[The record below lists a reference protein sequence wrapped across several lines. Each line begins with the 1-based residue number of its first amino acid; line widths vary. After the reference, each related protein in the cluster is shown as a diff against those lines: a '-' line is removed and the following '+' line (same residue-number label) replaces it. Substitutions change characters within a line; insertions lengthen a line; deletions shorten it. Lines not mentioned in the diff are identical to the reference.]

1 MGWVSGVA
9 IYVIIWWLVIF
20 MVLPWGV
27 QPISAEDVKKG
38 HASSAPQRPHMLIK
52 AAATTGVAAALWLLL
67 YWALDSGALRFD
79 R

>member
-1 MGWVSGVA
+1 MGWVSGLAV
-9 IYVIIWWLVIF
+9 YVVIWWLVIF

-38 HASSAPQRPHMLIK
+38 HASSAPQRPRMLMK
-52 AAATTGVAAALWLLL
+52 ATVTTVVAAALWLLL
-67 YWALDSGALRFD
+67 YWAINAGALRFD